1 MKKVKDIT
9 IGMIVNKLVYNME
22 EVLGITNDNLVTLSI
37 GEKDLY
43 KVVAK
48 INNEASKSN
57 KGIKKFIIEN
67 FPSTHDNIGSYY
79 ASTVER
85 LIEFIE
91 TNIEPK
97 GEELFEGMHGIRYD
111 EIDTIYEDIV
121 EPLNEK
127 THYEIKLIRIRER
140 LLSIIFGLEKRY
152 EALLLKDE
160 NAMTE
165 RGAIAMNKAYRS
177 YIETFNRLSHEY
189 EHDINIDF
197 TDFK

>member
-140 LLSIIFGLEKRY
+140 LLSIIFGLAPVSNNNSSNSKFIV
-152 EALLLKDE
+152 K
-160 NAMTE
+160 
-165 RGAIAMNKAYRS
+165 
-177 YIETFNRLSHEY
+177 
-189 EHDINIDF
+189 
-197 TDFK
+197 